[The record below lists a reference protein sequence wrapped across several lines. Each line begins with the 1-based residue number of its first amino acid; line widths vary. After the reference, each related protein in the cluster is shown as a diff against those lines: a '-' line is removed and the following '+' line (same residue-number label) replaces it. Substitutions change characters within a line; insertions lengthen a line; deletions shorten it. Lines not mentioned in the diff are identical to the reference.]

1 MKVFYTKTADIIG
14 YKVQSRLKNP
24 KMPLYFAILT
34 QITFQFDFLDSA
46 YKIFF
51 TFLPSS
57 KSLLDIFFSVKQ
69 KL

>member
-46 YKIFF
+46 YF
-51 TFLPSS
+51 SS
-57 KSLLDIFFSVKQ
+57 LFSQVQ
-69 KL
+69 KVS